1 MFQIG
6 IQRGGNKNSLPQG
19 SGALPALPGNAKL
32 ATTRAMQSQWNDD
45 TAKQMVEAYGAE
57 GVNEDIALRVY
68 TTRLIGRDPLLVL
81 HGGGNTSVKTRA
93 TDDLGQ
99 EHEVIAVKGSG
110 ADMADMEPWGLPA
123 VKLAPLRELRALG
136 ELSDESMVNVQRLN
150 LLDAS
155 APNPSVE
162 TLLHAF
168 LPHKFIDHT
177 HAAAVLSL
185 VDQPDGEALAREV
198 YDGRMGIVPYIA
210 PGFGL
215 AKAAAQVF
223 EEKPDVEGLI
233 LHKHG
238 IFTFGETAREA
249 YERMIEMV
257 SLAESRLRQGRPVV
271 FPKGEI
277 ASSLESAAEIAPILR
292 GACAIR
298 KEGAEPIRFV
308 AELRTG
314 PEIFGYVN
322 GAELQSYSQ
331 RGVVTPDH
339 IIRTKN
345 KPLVV
350 PAPVAGKLDDFA
362 DAVKAAVDRFIADYD
377 AYFARENT
385 AVGGTKT
392 KLDPMP
398 RVILVPGIGLFGL
411 GRTAKDAAIAGDLAE
426 NTVRVVTDAEA
437 IGRYDPLPEAD
448 LFALEYWSL
457 EQAKLKGAVT
467 KPLTGQIAVVTGAGA
482 IGAATAK
489 ALAADGAAVAIF
501 DIDGEAAK
509 RAAAE
514 VKGLGLQCDVTKPD
528 DVARAFAALC
538 DRFGGVDILVS
549 NAGAAWQGRIG
560 EVSDETL
567 RKSFELNFFAHQTVA
582 QAAVRV
588 MLKQGTGGV
597 LLFNISKQAV
607 NPGQNFGPYGL
618 PKAATMLLM
627 RQYALDYGADG
638 IRSNGVNA
646 DRIRSGLLTDEMI
659 AARSKARGLSEADYM
674 SGNLLHAEVTADD
687 VAQAFLALAK
697 ARKTTG
703 HVETVD
709 GGNIAAAL
717 R

>member
-1 MFQIG
+1 
-6 IQRGGNKNSLPQG
+6 
-19 SGALPALPGNAKL
+19 
-32 ATTRAMQSQWNDD
+32 MQSQWNDA
-45 TAKQMVEAYGAE
+45 TAKQIVEAYGAQ

-68 TTRLIGRDPLLVL
+68 TTRLLGRDPLLVL

-93 TDDLGQ
+93 VDDLGKA
-99 EHEVIAVKGSG
+99 HDVIAVKGSG
-110 ADMADMEPWGLPA
+110 ADMADIEPWGLPA
-123 VKLAPLRELRALG
+123 VKLGPLRELRALDA
-136 ELSDESMVNVQRLN
+136 LTDEAMVNVQRLN

-238 IFTFGETAREA
+238 IFTFAETAREA

-271 FPKGEI
+271 FPRAKI
-277 ASSLESAAEIAPILR
+277 AETLATAAEIAPILR

-298 KEGAEPIRFV
+298 KENAEPVRFI

-314 PEIFGYVN
+314 PEILAYVN
-322 GAELQSYSQ
+322 GAELKSYSQ

-350 PAPVAGKLDDFA
+350 PAPEAGKLDTFGG
-362 DAVKAAVDRFIADYD
+362 AVKAAVDNFAADYD
-377 AYFARENT
+377 AYFARENA

-398 RVILVPGIGLFGL
+398 RVILVPGVGLFGL

-426 NTVRVVTDAEA
+426 NTVKVVTEAEA
-437 IGRYDPLPEAD
+437 IGRYEPLPESD

-457 EQAKLKGAVT
+457 EQAKLKGAVA
-467 KPLTGQIAVVTGAGA
+467 KPLTGQVAVVTGAGA
-482 IGAATAK
+482 IGTATAK
-489 ALAADGAAVAIF
+489 ALAGDGAAVAVF
-501 DIDGEAAK
+501 DIDGG
-509 RAAAE
+509 AAE
-514 VKGLGLQCDVTKPD
+514 KTAATVKGLGLQCDVTKPD
-528 DVARAFAALC
+528 QVARAFARVC

-582 QAAVRV
+582 KEAVRI

-646 DRIRSGLLTDEMI
+646 DRIRSGLLTDEMV
-659 AARSKARGLSEADYM
+659 AARSKARGVSEADYM
-674 SGNLLHAEVTADD
+674 AGNLLHAEVTADD

>member
-1 MFQIG
+1 MRNFRRIG
-6 IQRGGNKNSLPQG
+6 QKCCPSLPRG
-19 SGALPALPGNAKL
+19 PKL
-32 ATTRAMQSQWNDD
+32 AKTRAMQSHWNDD
-45 TAKQMVEAYGAE
+45 EAKRVVETYGAE

-68 TTRLIGRDPLLVL
+68 TTRLIGRDPMLVL

-93 TDDLGQ
+93 VDDLGKA
-99 EHEVIAVKGSG
+99 HEVIAVKGSG

-123 VKLAPLRELRALG
+123 VKLGPLRETRAL
-136 ELSDESMVNVQRLN
+136 EALSDEAMVNMQRLN
-150 LLDAS
+150 LLNAA

-168 LPHKFIDHT
+168 LPHKFVDHS

-185 VDQPDGEALAREV
+185 VDQPDGEVLALEV

-210 PGFGL
+210 PGFDL

-223 EEKPDVEGLI
+223 DEKPDVEGLI

-238 IFTFGETAREA
+238 IFTFGDTAQQA

-271 FPKGEI
+271 FRSANVPAALEA
-277 ASSLESAAEIAPILR
+277 ASEIAPILR
-292 GACAIR
+292 GACAIYH
-298 KEGAEPIRFV
+298 KGTEPTPFI

-314 PEIFGYVN
+314 PEILSYVN
-322 GAELQSYSQ
+322 GAELASYSQ

-345 KPLVV
+345 MPLVV
-350 PAPVAGKLDDFA
+350 PAPEADKLDAFA
-362 DAVKAAVDRFIADYD
+362 DAVKAAVETFVTEYD
-377 AYFARENT
+377 IYFTRENE

-411 GRTAKDAAIAGDLAE
+411 GRSAKDATVAGDLAE
-426 NTVRVVTDAEA
+426 NTVRVITEAEA
-437 IGRYDPLPEAD
+437 IGRYEPLPESD

-457 EQAKLKGAVT
+457 EQAKLKSQVV
-467 KPLTGQIAVVTGAGA
+467 KPLTGQVAVVTGAGA
-482 IGAATAK
+482 IGTATAN
-489 ALAADGAAVAIF
+489 ALASDGAAIAML
-501 DIDGEAAK
+501 DIDGEAAEK
-509 RAAAE
+509 AAGG
-514 VKGLGLQCDVTKPD
+514 VKGIGLACDVTKPD
-528 DVARAFAALC
+528 EVARAFAKVC
-538 DRFGGVDILVS
+538 ERYGGVDILVS

-560 EVSDETL
+560 DVSDETL

-582 QAAVRV
+582 RTAVGI
-588 MLKQGTGGV
+588 MLKQGTGGA

-659 AARSKARGLSEADYM
+659 AERSKARGLSEADYM
-674 SGNLLHAEVTADD
+674 SGNLLNAEVTAAD

-697 ARKTTG
+697 AAKTTG
-703 HVETVD
+703 HIETVD

>member
-1 MFQIG
+1 
-6 IQRGGNKNSLPQG
+6 
-19 SGALPALPGNAKL
+19 
-32 ATTRAMQSQWNDD
+32 MQSQWNDE
-45 TAKQMVEAYGAE
+45 TARATVEAYGAK
-57 GVNEDIALRVY
+57 GVHKDITLRVY
-68 TTRLIGRDPLLVL
+68 TTRLLGRDPLLVL

-93 TDDLGQ
+93 TDDLGK

-110 ADMADMEPWGLPA
+110 ADMADIEPWGLPA
-123 VKLAPLRELRALG
+123 VKLGPLRELRTLDA
-136 ELSDESMVNVQRLN
+136 LSDEAMVNVQRLN
-150 LLDAS
+150 LLDAA

-168 LPHKFIDHT
+168 LPHKFVDHT
-177 HAAAVLSL
+177 HAAAVLSI

-215 AKAAAQVF
+215 AKAAAEVF
-223 EEKPDVEGLI
+223 EAKPDVEGLI

-271 FPKGEI
+271 FPVRTI
-277 ASSLESAAEIAPILR
+277 ATSIAAAAEIAPILR
-292 GACAIR
+292 GACAIKR
-298 KEGAEPIRFV
+298 DNAEPIRFI
-308 AELRTG
+308 AELRTA
-314 PEIFGYVN
+314 PEILDYVN
-322 GAELQSYSQ
+322 GAELLSYSQ

-350 PAPVAGKLDDFA
+350 PSPEAGTLEAFA
-362 DAVKAAVDRFIADYD
+362 AEVKAAVAAFAAAYD
-377 AYFARENT
+377 AYFAREN
-385 AVGGTKT
+385 AAAGGTKT

-398 RVILVPGIGLFGL
+398 RVILVPGVGLFGL
-411 GRTAKDAAIAGDLAE
+411 GRSAKDASIAADLAE
-426 NTVRVVTDAEA
+426 NSIKVITDAEA
-437 IGRYDPLPEAD
+437 IGRYEPLPESD

-457 EQAKLKGAVT
+457 EQAKLKGAVV

-482 IGAATAK
+482 IGAATAR
-489 ALAADGAAVAIF
+489 ALAAEGAAVALL

-509 RAAAE
+509 TAAAAI
-514 VKGLGLQCDVTKPD
+514 KGLGIQCDVTKPD
-528 DVARAFAALC
+528 QVKAAFARVC
-538 DRFGGVDILVS
+538 ERYGGVDILVS

-560 EVSDETL
+560 EVSDEVL

-582 QAAVRV
+582 QAAVRI
-588 MLKQGTGGV
+588 MLQQGTGGV

-627 RQYALDYGADG
+627 RQYALDYGAEG
-638 IRSNGVNA
+638 IRANGVNA

-659 AARSKARGLSEADYM
+659 AARSKARGLSEVDYM
-674 SGNLLHAEVTADD
+674 SGNLLRAEVTADD
-687 VAQAFLALAK
+687 VAQAFVALAK

-703 HVETVD
+703 HIETVD

>member
-1 MFQIG
+1 
-6 IQRGGNKNSLPQG
+6 
-19 SGALPALPGNAKL
+19 
-32 ATTRAMQSQWNDD
+32 MQSKWNDKAAD
-45 TAKQMVEAYGAE
+45 EIVAAYEAKGI
-57 GVNEDIALRVY
+57 GPDIALRVY
-68 TTRLIGRDPLLVL
+68 TTRLLGRDPLLVL
-81 HGGGNTSVKTRA
+81 HGGGNTSVKTCTR
-93 TDDLGQ
+93 DDLGV

-110 ADMADMEPWGLPA
+110 ADMADIEPWGLPA
-123 VKLAPLRELRALG
+123 VKLAPLRELRTLEALP
-136 ELSDESMVNVQRLN
+136 DEAMVNVQRLN
-150 LLDAS
+150 LLDS
-155 APNPSVE
+155 TAPNPSVE

-168 LPHKFIDHT
+168 LPHKFVDHT
-177 HAAAVLSL
+177 HAASVLAL

-215 AKAAAQVF
+215 AKAAAEVF
-223 EEKPDVEGLI
+223 EADPRVEGFI

-238 IFTFGETAREA
+238 IFTFGESAREA

-257 SLAESRLRQGRPVV
+257 SLAESRLRQGRPIV
-271 FPKGEI
+271 FPARQI
-277 ASSLESAAEIAPILR
+277 AGAVASAAEIAPLIR

-298 KEGAEPIRFV
+298 KEGEEPIRFITDF
-308 AELRTG
+308 RTAL
-314 PEIFGYVN
+314 EILDYVN
-322 GAELQSYSQ
+322 GVELASYSQ

-350 PAPVAGKLDDFA
+350 PPPEAGKLDEFA
-362 DAVKAAVDRFIADYD
+362 KALRERVAKFVAEYD
-377 AYFARENT
+377 GYFAREN
-385 AVGGTKT
+385 ARVGGVKS
-392 KLDPMP
+392 KLDSAP
-398 RVILVPGIGLFGL
+398 RVVLVPGVGLFGL
-411 GRTAKDAAIAGDLAE
+411 GRTAKDANMAADLAE
-426 NTVRVVTDAEA
+426 NTVKVVTDAEA
-437 IGRYDPLPEAD
+437 IGRYEPLPESD

-457 EQAKLKGAVT
+457 EQAKLKGAVV
-467 KPLTGQIAVVTGAGA
+467 KPLTGQVALVTGAGA

-489 ALAADGAAVAIF
+489 ALAAQGAAVAIV

-509 RAAAE
+509 KAAAAI
-514 VKGLGLQCDVTKPD
+514 KGLGMECDVTKPEQ
-528 DVARAFAALC
+528 VRAAFALVCA
-538 DRFGGVDILVS
+538 RFGGVDILVS

-560 EVSDETL
+560 EVSDELL

-582 QAAVRV
+582 QEAVRI

-607 NPGQNFGPYGL
+607 NPGANFGPYGL

-646 DRIRSGLLTDEMI
+646 DRVRSGLLTDAMI
-659 AARSKARGLSEADYM
+659 AARAKARGLSEAEYM
-674 SGNLLHAEVTADD
+674 AGNLLNREVLAED
-687 VAQAFLALAK
+687 VAQAFVQLAL